1 MILESAPGQFV
12 ELPEDIF
19 KSIWKRGVNSF
30 SAPLD
35 TSVTRKERMAGIGQ
49 ILSPLCTAWCVY
61 LPWLCIPLFKANTE
75 RQCTIWDFI
84 NFWRSIL
91 LQLLFCSKVKATL
104 TRRRVSPSQPGFWA
118 IIPGPSSSLR
128 RRTNKNI
135 MAEWIYSSLSAPR
148 LHLILHQIQTMIFIS
163 ITSKQK

>member
-61 LPWLCIPLFKANTE
+61 LSWLCIPLFKANTE

-104 TRRRVSPSQPGFWA
+104 TSWKCSEGDEQGAHHHWTLPTCPGNVCMPLSSENMSMILSLFQYLVPVQVASGFVS
-118 IIPGPSSSLR
+118 IV
-128 RRTNKNI
+128 
-135 MAEWIYSSLSAPR
+135 
-148 LHLILHQIQTMIFIS
+148 
-163 ITSKQK
+163 

>member
-1 MILESAPGQFV
+1 MISESAPGQFV
-12 ELPEDIF
+12 ELSEDVF

-35 TSVTRKERMAGIGQ
+35 TSVTRKERMVGTGQ
-49 ILSPLCTAWCVY
+49 ILSPLFIVWCVY
-61 LPWLCIPLFKANTE
+61 LPWLCVPLFKANTE

-104 TRRRVSPSQPGFWA
+104 TSWKCSEGDEQGAHRHWTLPTSPGNACIQLSSENMSMILSLFQYLVPVQVASGFVS
-118 IIPGPSSSLR
+118 IV
-128 RRTNKNI
+128 
-135 MAEWIYSSLSAPR
+135 
-148 LHLILHQIQTMIFIS
+148 
-163 ITSKQK
+163 